1 MQYKQHPDSQT
12 PRPTQPP
19 VVGSSNKSRCSHT
32 DSNNRSSS
40 NSNSSRPNHTRAD
53 RQTAI
58 PAVRIQVRLPQ
69 TPRSQSSVRCSP
81 HTTRYSSTHLFPHL
95 DMYSLDSQGVQIPRA
110 DPFGL
115 GLEPQNLSSYLPKEP
130 P

>member
-1 MQYKQHPDSQT
+1 MQHKQHPDSKT
-12 PRPTQPP
+12 PLSAQSP
-19 VVGSSNKSRCSHT
+19 VIGRSNASSCSNN
-32 DSNNRSSS
+32 DSNIRSSS
-40 NSNSSRPNHTRAD
+40 NRNSSRPNHTRAD